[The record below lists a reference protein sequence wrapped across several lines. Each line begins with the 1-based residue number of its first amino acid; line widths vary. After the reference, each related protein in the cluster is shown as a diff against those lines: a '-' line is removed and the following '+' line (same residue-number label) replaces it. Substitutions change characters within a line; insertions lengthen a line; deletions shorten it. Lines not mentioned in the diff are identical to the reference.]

1 MNTESI
7 NYNCRNTDG
16 EGDTVLYTHTH
27 THTHTHTMWM
37 THHRGQQIAEFQNM
51 IFKEVKICKG
61 KRTED
66 GLETAMENEEA
77 LCLSLCTGI
86 HGA

>member
-1 MNTESI
+1 MRDLH
-7 NYNCRNTDG
+7 NY
-16 EGDTVLYTHTH
+16 
-27 THTHTHTMWM
+27 
-37 THHRGQQIAEFQNM
+37 QNM
-51 IFKEVKICKG
+51 IFKEVEICEE